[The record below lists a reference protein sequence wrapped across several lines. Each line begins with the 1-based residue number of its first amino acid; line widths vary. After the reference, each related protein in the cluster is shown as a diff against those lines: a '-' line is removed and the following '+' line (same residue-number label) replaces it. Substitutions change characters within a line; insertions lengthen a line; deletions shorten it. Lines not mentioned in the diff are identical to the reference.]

1 MTNQRSNSTRRD
13 GYDQKS
19 YSDNFE
25 SIFGSEKDRRLR
37 ADAEKVET
45 FKHAA
50 SSNKSS
56 YVAKSF
62 EEFKSNVDGSII
74 SDRKQLADHNKRNGV
89 TNSADYSESY
99 MNNRRSSISSAQE
112 RTDKTQRINKL
123 KQTLRNRGHEYGY

>member
-13 GYDQKS
+13 GYDEKA
-19 YSDNFE
+19 YGDNFE
-25 SIFGSEKDRRLR
+25 NIFGSEKDRRLR
-37 ADAEKVET
+37 TDGIKKEV

-50 SSNKSS
+50 ATSRSAYIMKPI
-56 YVAKSF
+56 

-99 MNNRRSSISSAQE
+99 MNNKRSSMAASQE
-112 RTDKTQRINKL
+112 REDKTQRIEAL
-123 KQTLRNRGHEYGY
+123 KQTMRTRGYEY